1 MAERSSGNNGSNE
14 SGGSGG
20 SRKSSSGG
28 SKRRSSNGGG
38 NALSGRD
45 AIQQVRRD
53 LPPLLGKPVES
64 VLGLERDDDDGWE
77 VTVQVV
83 ELSRIPNSTDVLGAY
98 RVSLDSDG
106 ELAGYRRVRRYQRNQ
121 ADED

>member
-1 MAERSSGNNGSNE
+1 MADDKDSKSSSSRSSS
-14 SGGSGG
+14 SS
-20 SRKSSSGG
+20 SSSGG
-28 SKRRSSNGGG
+28 SKSSRNGSRSKR
-38 NALSGRD
+38 LSGRE

-53 LPPLLGKPVES
+53 LPPLLGKPVEA
-64 VLGLERDDDDGWE
+64 VLGLEPDDDRDGWE
-77 VTVQVV
+77 ITVSVV

-106 ELAGYRRVRRYQRNQ
+106 ELAGYRRIRRYQRNQ